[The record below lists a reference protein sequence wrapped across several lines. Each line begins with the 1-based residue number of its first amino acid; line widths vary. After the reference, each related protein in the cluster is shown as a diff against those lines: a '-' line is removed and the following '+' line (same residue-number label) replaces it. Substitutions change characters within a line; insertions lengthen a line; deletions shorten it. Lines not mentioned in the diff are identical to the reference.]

1 MTRLHAELRKLFRKV
16 HIELIYSLLLC
27 RKIRD
32 HDVVKKELKKE
43 VGGSSFKP
51 LNFLRWSFV
60 KLQPE

>member
-1 MTRLHAELRKLFRKV
+1 MECIPRKV
-16 HIELIYSLLLC
+16 HIELIYSLLLY

-32 HDVVKKELKKE
+32 HDILKKELKKE
-43 VGGSSFKP
+43 VGVSSFKF

>member
-1 MTRLHAELRKLFRKV
+1 MECIPRKV
-16 HIELIYSLLLC
+16 HIELIYSLLLY

-32 HDVVKKELKKE
+32 HDILKKELKKE
-43 VGGSSFKP
+43 VGVSSFKL